1 MALVVKNTGCF
12 SRVIAF
18 GSPKL
23 HWSLKTA
30 SNSTFKPH
38 SLFGLLPSLMWYTPM
53 HVGDGERREGESK
66 RKRKKRRKK
75 KKKRNLKPSAH
86 RGV

>member
-1 MALVVKNTGCF
+1 MALVVKNMGCF

-18 GSPKL
+18 GSPNP

-38 SLFGLLPSLMWYTPM
+38 SLFGLLPSLMWYTPT
-53 HVGDGERREGESK
+53 HVRDGGRGEGESE
-66 RKRKKRRKK
+66 RKRKKRRRKK
-75 KKKRNLKPSAH
+75 RKRNLKPFAH
-86 RGV
+86 QGV